1 MPLLLAAPS
10 IIVSNDAYAAFI
22 EELELEG
29 PIACLQLIDDELTYL
44 LHGPFEIEVD
54 E

>member
-1 MPLLLAAPS
+1 MPLLLVVPS
-10 IIVSNDAYAAFI
+10 IIVGNDEYAAFI

-29 PIACLQLIDDELTYL
+29 RIASLQLIDDELTYL
-44 LHGPFEIEVD
+44 LHGPFDIEVN